1 GAAAW
6 TMLTRAVA
14 LEAIS
19 TTIGGPPGR
28 GAANPMGL
36 VPNMALLP
44 PQGAMEAE
52 LLAKASPTSPRS
64 ASRSTNQPTTPAEY
78 ERAMASAAMPDA
90 SAMSTNRGSASKKA
104 GWQKPWPASTRSTA
118 DAASIKRG
126 SASPFTLPQSRCSQ

>member
-1 GAAAW
+1 
-6 TMLTRAVA
+6 MLTRAVA

-28 GAANPMGL
+28 GAGNPMGL

-90 SAMSTNRGSASKKA
+90 SAMSTNRGSASKRRDGKSH
-104 GWQKPWPASTRSTA
+104 GQHRPAARPTPPRSSGA
-118 DAASIKRG
+118 RHRPS
-126 SASPFTLPQSRCSQ
+126 